1 MDVEFRNQKLRRQ
14 YESGKERRKYPPEV
28 GRRYVQRV
36 SALYDAA
43 DWSAIERFR
52 TFHAHR
58 LTGDREGQWA
68 LTLTGRWRLIVTVS
82 GDVGPDAVVRVSRHS
97 GSTPPQW

>member
-1 MDVEFRNQKLRRQ
+1 MDVEFRSRPLQRR
-14 YESGKERRKYPPEV
+14 YESAKERRKYSPEV
-28 GRRYVQRV
+28 GERYVQRV
-36 SALYDAA
+36 NALYDAV

-58 LTGDREGQWA
+58 LKGDREGQWA

-82 GDVGPDAVVRVSRHS
+82 DDGGTVTIEEVSNHYGD
-97 GSTPPQW
+97 

>member
-1 MDVEFRNQKLRRQ
+1 MDVAFGNRMLQRR

-36 SALYDAA
+36 NALYDAA
-43 DWSAIERFR
+43 DWSAIERFQ
-52 TFHAHR
+52 TFRAHR

-82 GDVGPDAVVRVSRHS
+82 GDGGTVTIEEVSNHY
-97 GSTPPQW
+97 GD

>member
-1 MDVEFRNQKLRRQ
+1 MDVAFGNRTLRRR

-28 GRRYVQRV
+28 GQRYVQRV
-36 SALYDAA
+36 NALYDAV
-43 DWSAIERFR
+43 DWSAIERIQS
-52 TFHAHR
+52 FHAHR

-82 GDVGPDAVVRVSRHS
+82 DDGGTVTIEEVSNHYGD
-97 GSTPPQW
+97 

>member
-1 MDVEFRNQKLRRQ
+1 MDVAFGNRMLRRR
-14 YESGKERRKYPPEV
+14 YESGKERRKYPTEV
-28 GRRYVQRV
+28 GPRYVQRV
-36 SALYDAA
+36 DALYDAT
-43 DWSAIERFR
+43 DWSAIERIH

-82 GDVGPDAVVRVSRHS
+82 DDGGAVTIEEVSNHYGD
-97 GSTPPQW
+97 